1 ASVQSKVWIE
11 IQILNLRPVRK
22 HGRAVALDCDLNG
35 LASSLRSQTQL
46 DAPRVSGR
54 DEAGLKE
61 AIAAIIQRCIYMNK
75 PLVLAPLVR
84 DLNAR
89 EPVNRVHGVDWP
101 ISLNKLLLN
110 IRAGDFERQRHCH
123 LRDLIQLK

>member
-1 ASVQSKVWIE
+1 LQSKVWIK
-11 IQILNLRPVRK
+11 IQVLNLRPVRK

-35 LASSLRSQTQL
+35 LASSLRSQTQRY
-46 DAPRVSGR
+46 APRVSGR

-61 AIAAIIQRCIYMNK
+61 AIAAIIQRSVHVNK
-75 PLVLAPLVR
+75 PLMLAPLVR
-84 DLNAR
+84 DLDAS

-110 IRAGDFERQRHCH
+110 DRAGDFERQRHCH
-123 LRDLIQLK
+123 LRDLIQMK